1 MEQIQ
6 VFTFLIA
13 DEIQHL
19 GMQYDAHWKNTSKWG
34 AT

>member
-13 DEIQHL
+13 NEIQHL
-19 GMQYDAHWKNTSKWG
+19 GMQYDAHGKHTFKWG